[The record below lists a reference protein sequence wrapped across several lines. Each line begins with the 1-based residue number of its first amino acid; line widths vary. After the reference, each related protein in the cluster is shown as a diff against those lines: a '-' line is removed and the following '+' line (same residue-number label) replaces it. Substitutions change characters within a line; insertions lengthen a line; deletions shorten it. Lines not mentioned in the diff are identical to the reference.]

1 MNNKSIRFSNYISGN
16 SRLIFIWSV
25 ALILIGISMQL
36 SYVFAPEISLP
47 HRPFEEDTFFHLSVC
62 RNLAAGNGLTIDGTT
77 PTSGA
82 QPGTLIYT
90 LAYLFTDNPYELKA
104 LRLVRTVGFIGSMF
118 SSFAIFIC
126 AFSLLKFDKRNRFT
140 LALLSCALWTISYQ
154 VFRTNLNGY
163 ETVFSATALL
173 ISISAYVWRLNAEK
187 NIIVFDILFGISLS
201 IAIYSRIDMGLW
213 AFCSAVFFLL
223 TSNNYIT
230 KKILSVAIWTFTCIM
245 ITLPFWFHNVH
256 VGGSLMPISGKASAF
271 QISFHGTWTSA
282 GNCFLRGLNSIG
294 EFGFISLYLPYSANG
309 NLIGFIVALLGI
321 LFILIPVFLCPSFRF
336 YLSHLFTKNLAIP
349 ICAFFILVF
358 AYYCIMH
365 GSWWFMRRYMHPER
379 AVFFT
384 FAGVYITGLAFTLTN
399 LKAFNRIHALMLPA
413 LLTGIASLSISQF
426 IVTWGDTK
434 SNQMYEV
441 ANWINNNIK
450 DSSKI
455 GAFQSGTLGYF
466 CKNVTNLDGKNNPHA
481 LNAMISRNG
490 MEYIRIEEL
499 EYIVDWP
506 SQIAKYVDYNLF
518 KNEFEEIGEVGAA
531 KVFKRKKNDSY

>member
-1 MNNKSIRFSNYISGN
+1 
-16 SRLIFIWSV
+16 
-25 ALILIGISMQL
+25 
-36 SYVFAPEISLP
+36 
-47 HRPFEEDTFFHLSVC
+47 
-62 RNLAAGNGLTIDGTT
+62 
-77 PTSGA
+77 
-82 QPGTLIYT
+82 
-90 LAYLFTDNPYELKA
+90 
-104 LRLVRTVGFIGSMF
+104 
-118 SSFAIFIC
+118 
-126 AFSLLKFDKRNRFT
+126 
-140 LALLSCALWTISYQ
+140 
-154 VFRTNLNGY
+154 
-163 ETVFSATALL
+163 
-173 ISISAYVWRLNAEK
+173 
-187 NIIVFDILFGISLS
+187 
-201 IAIYSRIDMGLW
+201 
-213 AFCSAVFFLL
+213 
-223 TSNNYIT
+223 
-230 KKILSVAIWTFTCIM
+230 
-245 ITLPFWFHNVH
+245 
-256 VGGSLMPISGKASAF
+256 
-271 QISFHGTWTSA
+271 
-282 GNCFLRGLNSIG
+282 
-294 EFGFISLYLPYSANG
+294 
-309 NLIGFIVALLGI
+309 
-321 LFILIPVFLCPSFRF
+321 
-336 YLSHLFTKNLAIP
+336 
-349 ICAFFILVF
+349 
-358 AYYCIMH
+358 
-365 GSWWFMRRYMHPER
+365 MHPER